1 MSNINLLPWR
11 EELQRR
17 RNATFYMAL
26 AIAFVVAALI
36 GSVGYWYVQQLVD
49 NQQTRINRLNEE
61 IKKLDVKLAT
71 IDGLKAEIDSMKR
84 RMDTITRLQESRN
97 QAVHL
102 LNDLPTFVGSGV
114 YLDKVSLNNGKVSV
128 QGATEAHLRV
138 VAMIRAI
145 EASTWLKNPVIKNI
159 VAENGS
165 NSIVSQAARAFG
177 LNLSDFDMSFDVPY
191 SVEQEQTNVTRR
203 GRR

>member
-49 NQQTRINRLNEE
+49 NQQTRISRLNEE

-84 RMDTITRLQESRN
+84 RMDAITRLQESRN

-165 NSIVSQAARAFG
+165 NSIIRHATRA
-177 LNLSDFDMSFDVPY
+177 LAINIIVYEMSFHFPY
-191 SVEQEQTNVTRR
+191 SVLQKQSHVTRCE
-203 GRR
+203 RR

>member
-114 YLDKVSLNNGKVSV
+114 YLDKVSLNNGKVYV
-128 QGATEAHLRV
+128 QGANEAQLSE

-159 VAENGS
+159 VAEKGS